1 MDSDSDNHR
10 DGRKR
15 PQGVRPLPRPLFSGS
30 SLNQNS
36 TQGTSAPT
44 NEYVSPHPRS
54 RTSSA
59 STQPTRDNPPSSDS
73 RSVSLSGA
81 ILTESPV
88 SSPTLSDGQRASS
101 PLSSFSTPRSA
112 LARSRPVKKSS
123 SLSNEPSSASDLV
136 AADEL
141 SSQSRRRWDDVRR
154 HFLPPRPPAQAAHVQ
169 SPTSP
174 PIFSDV
180 PQRPSTPKQFRLP
193 KLGLRQVVEQAQESA
208 GYQSKRFADDV
219 RAALRA
225 ARPIVPKAQ
234 RREREGTL
242 TSMTM
247 PFNMGLM
254 GSSASLG
261 MASIS
266 ASSHVTQSR
275 SHGRAMRRPPSLT
288 SLTSHSPLVTPSPL
302 YSIISHHASIASNQL
317 HFVKFL
323 PHESEVLAA
332 LLTSFMVPR
341 SEAADSERLRAMEA
355 FDIIVRT
362 WKAASTE
369 VSPFISVNWCHL

>member
-10 DGRKR
+10 DSRKR
-15 PQGVRPLPRPLFSGS
+15 PQVVRPLPRPLFSGG

-36 TQGTSAPT
+36 SQGTSSPT
-44 NEYVSPHPRS
+44 SEHVSHPRS

-81 ILTESPV
+81 ILTESPA

-101 PLSSFSTPRSA
+101 PLSPFSTPKSA

-123 SLSNEPSSASDLV
+123 SLSNEPSSVSDLV

-169 SPTSP
+169 PPTSP

-208 GYQSKRFADDV
+208 GNQSKKFADDV

-225 ARPIVPKAQ
+225 RPIAPKAQ

-266 ASSHVTQSR
+266 SS

-288 SLTSHSPLVTPSPL
+288 SVTSHSPLVTPSPL

-341 SEAADSERLRAMEA
+341 SEAADGERLRAMEA
-355 FDIIVRT
+355 FEIIVRT
-362 WKAASTE
+362 WKAASKE
-369 VSPFISVNWCHL
+369 VSAYIC

>member
-10 DGRKR
+10 NDGRKR
-15 PQGVRPLPRPLFSGS
+15 PQGVRPLPRSLFSGG

-36 TQGTSAPT
+36 TQGTSLST
-44 NEYVSPHPRS
+44 NEYVFPHPRS

-101 PLSSFSTPRSA
+101 PLSSSSTPRST

-136 AADEL
+136 TADEL
-141 SSQSRRRWDDVRR
+141 SSQTRRRWDDVRR
-154 HFLPPRPPAQAAHVQ
+154 HFLPQRPPAQAAHVQ

-208 GYQSKRFADDV
+208 GNQNKRFADDV

-225 ARPIVPKAQ
+225 ARPIVPKPQ
-234 RREREGTL
+234 RKEREGTL

-254 GSSASLG
+254 GSSVSLG

-266 ASSHVTQSR
+266 SS

-288 SLTSHSPLVTPSPL
+288 SVTSHSPLVTPSPL

-317 HFVKFL
+317 NFVTFL

-355 FDIIVRT
+355 FEIIVRT

-369 VSPFISVNWCHL
+369 VSPFISVNRRHL